1 MEEKLMEFMVG
12 VQQQLA
18 VLTQEQRQGFREVHQ
33 RLDKV
38 EQSLDKVEQRMDK
51 LEERLDKVEQRLNK
65 VEQRLDKVE
74 QRLDRVEQRMDKL
87 EYKLDLTFDQ
97 VASSAEDLTEM
108 KTVISFRFEAH
119 RNIMARTEED
129 VELLKVK
136 FQNN

>member
-12 VQQQLA
+12 FQQQIG
-18 VLTQEQRQGFREVHQ
+18 VLIQEQREGFREVHQ

-38 EQSLDKVEQRMDK
+38 DQRLDKLEARMDK
-51 LEERLDKVEQRLNK
+51 LEERMDKLEARMSKL
-65 VEQRLDKVE
+65 ELRMDKLE
-74 QRLDRVEQRMDKL
+74 ERMDQLEARMDKL

-97 VASSAEDLTEM
+97 VAASAEDLTEM

-136 FQNN
+136 IQNN